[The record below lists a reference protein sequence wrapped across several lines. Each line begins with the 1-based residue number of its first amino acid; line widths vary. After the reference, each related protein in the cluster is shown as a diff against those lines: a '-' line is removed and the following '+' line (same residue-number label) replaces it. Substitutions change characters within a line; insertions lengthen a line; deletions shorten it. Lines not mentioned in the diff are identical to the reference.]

1 MHVQEV
7 TLLNDADI
15 LLGNRKFSL
24 FNPWCSTR
32 LTSCDSKRKQKH
44 KLFSMFVQTHDS
56 FYTILALWNTIMNDF
71 LQKKVFTL
79 WHTDPRDDTVFN
91 GVMDWFKALRWSR
104 LRMHNNSIST
114 SQPTWITKVTCTPL
128 LRHLHQAPQ
137 TYKRMLFLPPPCF
150 CSLYPSLVTFP
161 PASLLQPRSQLR
173 NPEEI
178 QEYGRDFLIKTM
190 FPQIPLLPPLLVHAL
205 LPCSSVPTPCLKQRM
220 GEGKSGGVQ
229 QLRAQ
234 GYSTKMNSAE
244 WGERGRGALTRRE
257 QHNLINTN
265 ARSKLFKHA
274 SNSALTRSRNTTDG
288 WANQRRWDAI
298 TCGAATHTHARSN
311 TRRSKRG
318 GGADAFDESR

>member
-1 MHVQEV
+1 
-7 TLLNDADI
+7 
-15 LLGNRKFSL
+15 
-24 FNPWCSTR
+24 
-32 LTSCDSKRKQKH
+32 
-44 KLFSMFVQTHDS
+44 
-56 FYTILALWNTIMNDF
+56 MNDF

-79 WHTDPRDDTVFN
+79 WHTDPRADTVFN
-91 GVMDWFKALRWSR
+91 GVMDWFKASRWSK
-104 LRMHNNSIST
+104 LRIHNNSIST

-128 LRHLHQAPQ
+128 LRHLHTSSTNIQKGCFFCLHPAFALFIHHLL
-137 TYKRMLFLPPPCF
+137 LFLQRLSYSLDPNWGILRKYKNTGETFLFHVSSNTPP
-150 CSLYPSLVTFP
+150 S
-161 PASLLQPRSQLR
+161 
-173 NPEEI
+173 
-178 QEYGRDFLIKTM
+178 
-190 FPQIPLLPPLLVHAL
+190 PLLVHAL
-205 LPCSSVPTPCLKQRM
+205 LPCSSVPTPCLKRRM

-298 TCGAATHTHARSN
+298 TCGAASHTHARSN
-311 TRRSKRG
+311 TRRSKREG
-318 GGADAFDESR
+318 WCLWWKPLKFSSML